1 MSFSSSFSFTI
12 PFNHPESPPL
22 IQTILFSLLQS
33 SSPTINNNN
42 NSTTSNETICDPIL
56 LNNGTEKVE
65 YGLCPEQVSSQAVT
79 GIFFGTYVMAMTA
92 TALGIIFTRHV
103 PLIKYRGVAVMVA
116 SLLMT
121 GLFAMLFN
129 LRMTIGR
136 KTPVVFLPTLLRL
149 WRLIWMSR
157 LNKTRVE
164 LFRLEAAM
172 IKNGQESQ
180 QSRKRR
186 ATTSGGDSES
196 NPHSNGADLQ
206 TDVAT
211 TNNSPVPMTVLTS
224 VADDEYSVDT
234 DSDSDTDS
242 TSDAGSV
249 MMEMEH
255 HQDLSPPALS
265 SSSGSST
272 DLFNVNNSGSAT
284 PNGHSS
290 PLPLLPNT
298 SNVFG
303 NSNNSTSTFTNN
315 GEGNQLPT
323 NLKRQLSKASAL
335 HKTVLANT
343 VGTVALEDLGKY
355 IALEKKILRMQYI
368 TSWWFYLIVV
378 IVLSAA
384 HLLVWLIC
392 GLVETFVLSSNP
404 SSTKFTYSNDFFNFS
419 HGCGVGMGLLIAVAL
434 EGFLYVIVIAILLV
448 FTLREDNDTWRLR
461 WETLSVIVFWAIWLI
476 LYLIFGFIPIVQTL
490 TDAYFPYGDILFFGV
505 VTDNIITAV
514 IPVVRALVTLVPKE
528 KEEQNEEQL
537 TREKA
542 ALVKLLKNKKMF
554 EILLAFA
561 KQSFCPESILAW
573 KEIQMYRRKGN
584 AKSRRKLAKAIYN
597 KYIKPDSPMELNLP
611 SKFNKE
617 EIGRMIDDTSQPL
630 PKEFFRAL
638 SNHCEQDMKDVLD
651 RLRKRDKR
659 VQEFMLKHTV
669 VATDKDAPQAPQATQ
684 PTTNGTSSV

>member
-1 MSFSSSFSFTI
+1 MSSFTTPLHLQQPP
-12 PFNHPESPPL
+12 PFVYA
-22 IQTILFSLLQS
+22 LFSLLQS
-33 SSPTINNNN
+33 STN
-42 NSTTSNETICDPIL
+42 NSTTPSNETICDPIL

-79 GIFFGTYVMAMTA
+79 GIFFGTYVIALIA
-92 TALGIIFTRHV
+92 TTLGIIFTRHV
-103 PLIKYRGVAVMVA
+103 PLIKYRGVAVMIA

-136 KTPVVFLPTLLRL
+136 KVFPCFIYILFYFFAAPVVFLPTLLRL
-149 WRLIWMSR
+149 WRLLWMSR

-172 IKNGQESQ
+172 IKSGQES

-186 ATTSGGDSES
+186 PTAADQTNNNNEPSGTMMGD
-196 NPHSNGADLQ
+196 HTMTMD
-206 TDVAT
+206 T
-211 TNNSPVPMTVLTS
+211 NSPVPAVTILTS
-224 VADDEYSVDT
+224 FADDEYSVDT

-249 MMEMEH
+249 MMEME
-255 HQDLSPPALS
+255 QDFS
-265 SSSGSST
+265 SSSGSQS
-272 DLFNVNNSGSAT
+272 DLFGNHTA
-284 PNGHSS
+284 NGSS
-290 PLPLLPNT
+290 PLPLIPN
-298 SNVFG
+298 SNVF
-303 NSNNSTSTFTNN
+303 NTTTSNNN
-315 GEGNQLPT
+315 GSDAQSGGQVPT

-343 VGTVALEDLGKY
+343 VGTVALEELGKY
-355 IALEKKILRMQYI
+355 IALEKKILRMQHI

-378 IVLSAA
+378 VVLSAF
-384 HLLVWLIC
+384 HLFVWLIC
-392 GLVETFVLSSNP
+392 GLVETFVLNSSP
-404 SSTKFTYSNDFFNFS
+404 SSTKFTVSNDFFVFA
-419 HGCGVGMGLLIAVAL
+419 HGCGVGMGTLIAVAL
-434 EGFLYVIVIAILLV
+434 EGFLYVIGIGVVLV

-461 WETLSVIVFWAIWLI
+461 WETLSVIVFWAVWLI
-476 LYLIFGFIPIVQTL
+476 LYLVCGFIPIIQTL

-514 IPVVRALVTLVPKE
+514 IPVVRALLILVPKE
-528 KEEQNEEQL
+528 QEEQNEEQL

-561 KQSFCPESILAW
+561 KQSFCPESVLAW
-573 KEIQMYRRKGN
+573 KEMQMYRRKGN

-617 EIGRMIDDTSQPL
+617 EIGKMIDDTSQPL
-630 PKEFFRAL
+630 PKDFFRTL

-659 VQEFMLKHTV
+659 IQEFMLKNTV
-669 VATDKDAPQAPQATQ
+669 VATEKEAPNTAPQAPTQ
-684 PTTNGTSSV
+684 STTNGESSV